1 MASTVAPG
9 CPVHSKFDPLSPEYL
24 QDPFA
29 VMRELPAREAPVFYA
44 PAIDY
49 YVVTRY
55 EDIEAIF
62 LDHETFSAAAAQLP
76 LAALSKEAGELL
88 LGGGHRPA
96 PSMVSLDP
104 PEHTRVRR
112 HTARAFTPR
121 RVASME
127 GTIRATVTDLL
138 DAVDPAEPFD
148 LVATLTFPLPA
159 TIVFSLIG
167 VPPEDYGQLKRWCG
181 YRAGLTFGRPAPE
194 EQVAHAENIVA
205 YRRYLRGL
213 VDERVERRTGDLTS
227 ALIEI
232 HDEDPEALTLDEI
245 ASICFSL
252 SFAGHETTN
261 YLIGNVMRRLL
272 EDRARWERVVAD
284 PEAIPGAVE
293 ETLRFDPSVCVWR
306 RVTTRPTTVGGVDL
320 PAGAKLFLWL
330 AAAGRDP
337 SVFPEPD
344 AFDVDRDNARRHLA
358 FGRGIHFCLGSA
370 LGKLEAELAVA
381 ELARRWPELA
391 LVEGQELTFHPN
403 ISFRGPRA
411 LWVSAA
417 PGGAA

>member
-9 CPVHSKFDPLSPEYL
+9 CPVHSEFDPLSPHYL

-55 EDIEAIF
+55 ADIEAIF

-76 LAALSKEAGELL
+76 LAALSREAGELL

-121 RVASME
+121 RVASMQS
-127 GTIRATVTDLL
+127 TIRATLSDLL
-138 DAVDPAEPFD
+138 DAIDPAEPFD
-148 LVATLTFPLPA
+148 LVASLTFPLPA

-167 VPPEDYGQLKRWCG
+167 VPPEDYAQLKRWCG
-181 YRAGLTFGRPAPE
+181 YRAGLSFGRPAPE
-194 EQVAHAENIVA
+194 EQIAHAENIVA

-213 VDERVERRTGDLTS
+213 VDERVARRTGDLTS
-227 ALIEI
+227 ALIDI

-284 PEAIPGAVE
+284 PGAIPGAVE

-306 RVTTRPTTVGGVDL
+306 RVTTRPTTVGRRR
-320 PAGAKLFLWL
+320 PAGGREALPVAGGRRARPIGLPRARGL
-330 AAAGRDP
+330 RRRPRQRPPPSRLRPRHPLLPGLGARQARGRVGGGRARAPVAGAGAGRGPGAHVPPEHLVPRAAGA
-337 SVFPEPD
+337 VG
-344 AFDVDRDNARRHLA
+344 L
-358 FGRGIHFCLGSA
+358 RGA
-370 LGKLEAELAVA
+370 L
-381 ELARRWPELA
+381 
-391 LVEGQELTFHPN
+391 
-403 ISFRGPRA
+403 S
-411 LWVSAA
+411 
-417 PGGAA
+417 GA